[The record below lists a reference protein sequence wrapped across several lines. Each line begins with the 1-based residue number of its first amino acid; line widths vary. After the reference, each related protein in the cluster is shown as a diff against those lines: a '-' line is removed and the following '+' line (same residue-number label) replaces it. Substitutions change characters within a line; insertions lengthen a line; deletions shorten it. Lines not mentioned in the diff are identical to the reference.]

1 MGPLSELAEAPRRWR
16 NRWRN
21 RDRGATLVEYSLITA
36 LVLVGSLGAIELLT
50 ERGQEETDRQVD
62 CVAERPPRASCQIPA
77 IVTTTT
83 AMPPSTPTSAPEPP
97 PLPTEASV
105 SDVTTEDLGDGNWS
119 ATVTFTVAE
128 VDSDDIPGP
137 PYDGAVVNVA
147 WQVPGFPP
155 VAGSCTTNSD
165 GECSVTFVPTEL
177 SPTAGTVT
185 IRVTNVISDPPVE
198 TLPPN
203 ETISAP

>member
-1 MGPLSELAEAPRRWR
+1 MGRLSELPEASRRWWGRWR
-16 NRWRN
+16 NLE
-21 RDRGATLVEYSLITA
+21 RGATLVEYSLITA
-36 LVLVGSLGAIELLT
+36 LVLAGSLGAIELLT

-83 AMPPSTPTSAPEPP
+83 AMPPSTPTSVPEPP

-105 SDVTTEDLGDGNWS
+105 SDVTTQDLGDGNWS

-137 PYDGAVVNVA
+137 PYEGAVVNVA
-147 WQVPGFPP
+147 WQVPGFPA
-155 VAGSCTTNSD
+155 VAGTCTTNSE
-165 GECSVTFVPTEL
+165 GECAVTFVPTEL
-177 SPTAGTVT
+177 SPTAGAVT
-185 IRVTNVISDPPVE
+185 ISVTNVFSEPPVE
-198 TLPPN
+198 SLPAN